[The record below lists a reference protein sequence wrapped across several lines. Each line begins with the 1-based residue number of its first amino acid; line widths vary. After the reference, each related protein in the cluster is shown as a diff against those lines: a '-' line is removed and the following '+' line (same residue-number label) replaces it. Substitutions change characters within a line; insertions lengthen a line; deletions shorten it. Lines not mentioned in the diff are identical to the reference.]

1 MSDDGL
7 SGAGNRKTALRLEN
21 VGFVWPDTGF
31 ELNVADFTLNA
42 GERVLLIGE
51 SGAGKSTLLS
61 LICGVLRPD
70 AGSIHIGGTDITA
83 LRSSA
88 LDRVRADTFG
98 IIFQMFNLLPFA
110 SASENVLLP
119 LRFART
125 RKADAPRD
133 AASDL
138 LIRLG
143 LPEDAVHAKA
153 GTLSVGQQQRVAAAR
168 ALIGSPPVVIADEP
182 TSALDS
188 ATAAEFMAL
197 LVQEMTRSNAAL
209 LMVSHDERLS
219 VHFDRVVPLDT
230 IARSTRKSVA

>member
-1 MSDDGL
+1 MSDASAHERVL
-7 SGAGNRKTALRLEN
+7 QIEN
-21 VGFVWPDTGF
+21 VSFVWPDTGF
-31 ELNVADFTLNA
+31 ALDISDFGLEA
-42 GERVLLIGE
+42 GERALLVGE

-61 LICGVLRPD
+61 LICGVLRPSS
-70 AGSIHIGGTDITA
+70 GSIPVNGKDITT

-88 LDRVRADTFG
+88 LDRLRADTFG

-110 SASENVLLP
+110 SALENVLLP

-125 RKADAPRD
+125 RRVEAPRK

-143 LPEDAVHAKA
+143 LPEDAIHAKA

-168 ALIGSPPVVIADEP
+168 ALIGSPPIVIADEP
-182 TSALDS
+182 TSALDKD
-188 ATAAEFMAL
+188 TAAEFMTL
-197 LVQEMTRSNAAL
+197 LIQETARSKAAL
-209 LMVSHDERLS
+209 LMVSHDERLAG
-219 VHFDRVVPLDT
+219 HFDRVISLDS

>member
-1 MSDDGL
+1 MPDELD
-7 SGAGNRKTALRLEN
+7 REHALRINN
-21 VGFVWPDTGF
+21 VGFVWPETGF
-31 ELNVADFTLNA
+31 ALDVADFSLDA
-42 GERVLLIGE
+42 GERVLLVGE

-61 LICGVLRPD
+61 LICGVLRPSS
-70 AGSIHIGGTDITA
+70 GSIYVDGKDIIA

-88 LDRVRADTFG
+88 LDRLRADAFG

-110 SASENVLLP
+110 SALENVLLP

-125 RKADAPRD
+125 RKVDAPRE
-133 AASDL
+133 AATDL

-143 LPEDAVHAKA
+143 LPDDAVHAKA

-168 ALIGSPPVVIADEP
+168 ALIGSPPIVIADEP

-188 ATAAEFMAL
+188 TTAAEFMAL
-197 LVQEMTRSNAAL
+197 LVQEMTRSKAAL
-209 LMVSHDERLS
+209 LMVSHDERLA
-219 VHFDRVVPLDT
+219 VHFDRVVRLDS